1 MKSVLAF
8 FLLLSTAT
16 AFFTPA
22 ALTTPATSLSAKK
35 IGPKLQYAPCIPT
48 KNIPKPGTATSGVCA
63 GLGEFLMRVF
73 GRWLGEATCGGG
85 GMRVGRVVEG
95 REKSI
100 AIFVET
106 GTVSI
111 HHRHEITPFTNS
123 LPSPPPPPLPTQL
136 SASPSIRTVP
146 STPLGTSAL
155 PSTSPSPSA
164 RSQTAASR
172 TPFLGPSSTSRPD
185 RYRGLGALAELER

>member
-63 GLGEFLMRVF
+63 GLAICIAVDKDGSIYD
-73 GRWLGEATCGGG
+73 WLC
-85 GMRVGRVVEG
+85 
-95 REKSI
+95 
-100 AIFVET
+100 
-106 GTVSI
+106 
-111 HHRHEITPFTNS
+111 
-123 LPSPPPPPLPTQL
+123 
-136 SASPSIRTVP
+136 
-146 STPLGTSAL
+146 
-155 PSTSPSPSA
+155 
-164 RSQTAASR
+164 
-172 TPFLGPSSTSRPD
+172 
-185 RYRGLGALAELER
+185 

>member
-63 GLGEFLMRVF
+63 GLAICIAVDKDGSIYALGDKCPPVNQPLSF
-73 GRWLGEATCGGG
+73 GKVANGCIEDP
-85 GMRVGRVVEG
+85 V
-95 REKSI
+95 
-100 AIFVET
+100 
-106 GTVSI
+106 
-111 HHRHEITPFTNS
+111 
-123 LPSPPPPPLPTQL
+123 
-136 SASPSIRTVP
+136 
-146 STPLGTSAL
+146 LGTKFNLKTGQVQGAWC
-155 PSTSPSPSA
+155 PSGIGKLLGGLFEPSGVNTYPVKK
-164 RSQTAASR
+164 Q
-172 TPFLGPSSTSRPD
+172 
-185 RYRGLGALAELER
+185 GANLCVQVDVNAKLAFEQQYWSGVLDAQGKANGKYY